1 MCVVLQT
8 TLFTHLQIDG
18 VAPDIGLVAVLAVA
32 YEDGADTGAIF
43 GFIMGLAID
52 LFLTTPLGLSALSF
66 AVTGYAV
73 GVFQHG
79 VVRTT
84 PWLAPILGGIGGL
97 FGGLVFITAG
107 AIVGQ
112 PGFLSF
118 DSLRIV
124 IIASIYDAVIAPAG
138 VPAGAPGGPARR
150 RAGCLAGPRVTP
162 GSGSPSARLATRD
175 ATGTTHERAQ
185 QPPPARRDRRD
196 RPRPLRRPAH
206 PPVVPPGDRGREAGG
221 GRAAATATGSST
233 VPAVRG
239 TIYDRNG
246 NVLAQTV
253 PVTTLIVDRQQL
265 SSAERATLRGEPRQA
280 PRHRR
285 RRRRQADRQPAVR
298 AVPPGPGG
306 EEHRA

>member
-1 MCVVLQT
+1 MIRRIRLGFVVLACVVLQT

-18 VAPDIGLVAVLAVA
+18 VAPDVGLVAVLAVA

-73 GVFQHG
+73 GVFQQG

-97 FGGLVFITAG
+97 FGGLVFLTAG

-124 IIASIYDAVIAPAG
+124 IIASIYDALIAPL
-138 VPAGAPGGPARR
+138 VFPVVR
-150 RAGCLAGPRVTP
+150 RA
-162 GSGSPSARLATRD
+162 
-175 ATGTTHERAQ
+175 
-185 QPPPARRDRRD
+185 ARRDD
-196 RPRPLRRPAH
+196 
-206 PPVVPPGDRGREAGG
+206 
-221 GRAAATATGSST
+221 AAASWR
-233 VPAVRG
+233 VRG
-239 TIYDRNG
+239 
-246 NVLAQTV
+246 
-253 PVTTLIVDRQQL
+253 
-265 SSAERATLRGEPRQA
+265 
-280 PRHRR
+280 
-285 RRRRQADRQPAVR
+285 
-298 AVPPGPGG
+298 
-306 EEHRA
+306 